1 MKPLQIVTLSNSPE
15 IDTFSGSP
23 TFVEIA
29 ANFFDME
36 DNYKSRTKLAT
47 IAFSWLVVFI
57 LFLLC
62 GCSHRTYVPLESVH
76 TDTVYL
82 TRHDSVHVRDSV
94 VLHHVV
100 NVRDSV
106 AIRDSVVITKDEAG
120 NVKERLIIRYRD
132 RWHISA
138 DNLSM
143 QREIAHYR
151 ASNDSLRAFIRDM
164 QQVPVPIVQHPTP
177 RQKMKTT
184 AKAFA
189 AGFAAC
195 AILTLLY
202 KKRRLLMPII
212 KRVFQIIRRLIRF

>member
-1 MKPLQIVTLSNSPE
+1 MEENRYRDSI
-15 IDTFSGSP
+15 G
-23 TFVEIA
+23 A
-29 ANFFDME
+29 A
-36 DNYKSRTKLAT
+36 A
-47 IAFSWLVVFI
+47 VVFWAI
-57 LFLLC
+57 VLLLFLVALA
-62 GCSHRTYVPLESVH
+62 GCSHRVYVPLQSVH
-76 TDTVYL
+76 TDTVYKAM
-82 TRHDSVHVRDSV
+82 RDSVHVRDSV
-94 VLHHVV
+94 VLRHVV

-132 RWHISA
+132 RWHMSA

-143 QREIAHYR
+143 QREIAHYK

-164 QQVPVPIVQHPTP
+164 QQVPVPIVQHPAP
-177 RQKMKTT
+177 RQKTKTT

-189 AGFAAC
+189 AGFTVC
-195 AILTLLY
+195 AVLTLLY

>member
-1 MKPLQIVTLSNSPE
+1 MEENRYRDSI
-15 IDTFSGSP
+15 G
-23 TFVEIA
+23 A
-29 ANFFDME
+29 A
-36 DNYKSRTKLAT
+36 A
-47 IAFSWLVVFI
+47 VVFWAI
-57 LFLLC
+57 VLLLLLVALA
-62 GCSHRTYVPLESVH
+62 GCSHRVYVPLQSVH
-76 TDTVYL
+76 TDTVYKE
-82 TRHDSVHVRDSV
+82 RRDSVHVRDSV

-132 RWHISA
+132 RWHMSA
-138 DNLSM
+138 DNLST
-143 QREIAHYR
+143 QREMARYR
-151 ASNDSLRAFIRDM
+151 ATNDSLRAFIRDM
-164 QQVPVPIVQHPTP
+164 QQVPVPIVQGPAP

-189 AGFAAC
+189 AGFATC
-195 AILTLLY
+195 AVLTLLY

>member
-1 MKPLQIVTLSNSPE
+1 M
-15 IDTFSGSP
+15 
-23 TFVEIA
+23 
-29 ANFFDME
+29 
-36 DNYKSRTKLAT
+36 
-47 IAFSWLVVFI
+47 
-57 LFLLC
+57 
-62 GCSHRTYVPLESVH
+62 
-76 TDTVYL
+76 
-82 TRHDSVHVRDSV
+82 HVRDSV

>member
-1 MKPLQIVTLSNSPE
+1 MEENRYRDSI
-15 IDTFSGSP
+15 G
-23 TFVEIA
+23 A
-29 ANFFDME
+29 A
-36 DNYKSRTKLAT
+36 A
-47 IAFSWLVVFI
+47 VVFWAI
-57 LFLLC
+57 VLLLFLVALA
-62 GCSHRTYVPLESVH
+62 GCSHRVYVPLQSVH
-76 TDTVYL
+76 TDTVYKA
-82 TRHDSVHVRDSV
+82 RRDSVHVRDSV
-94 VLHHVV
+94 VLRHVV

-132 RWHISA
+132 RWHMSA

-164 QQVPVPIVQHPTP
+164 QQVPVPIVQEPTP
-177 RQKMKTT
+177 RQKTKTM
-184 AKAFA
+184 AKVFA
-189 AGFAAC
+189 AGFAVC
-195 AILTLLY
+195 AVLTLLY

>member
-1 MKPLQIVTLSNSPE
+1 MEENRYRDSI
-15 IDTFSGSP
+15 G
-23 TFVEIA
+23 A
-29 ANFFDME
+29 A
-36 DNYKSRTKLAT
+36 A
-47 IAFSWLVVFI
+47 VVFWAI
-57 LFLLC
+57 VLLLFLVALA
-62 GCSHRTYVPLESVH
+62 GCSHRVYVPLQSVH
-76 TDTVYL
+76 TDTVYKA
-82 TRHDSVHVRDSV
+82 RHDSVHVRDSV

-106 AIRDSVVITKDEAG
+106 AIRDSVVITKDEQG

-132 RWHISA
+132 RWHMSA

-164 QQVPVPIVQHPTP
+164 QQVPVPIVQGPAP
-177 RQKMKTT
+177 RQKIKTM

-189 AGFAAC
+189 AGFAVC
-195 AILTLLY
+195 AVLTLLY
-202 KKRRLLMPII
+202 KKRRFLMPII

>member
-1 MKPLQIVTLSNSPE
+1 MEENRYRDSI
-15 IDTFSGSP
+15 G
-23 TFVEIA
+23 A
-29 ANFFDME
+29 A
-36 DNYKSRTKLAT
+36 A
-47 IAFSWLVVFI
+47 VVFWAI
-57 LFLLC
+57 VLLLFLVALA
-62 GCSHRTYVPLESVH
+62 GCSHRVYVPLQSVH
-76 TDTVYL
+76 MDTVYKA
-82 TRHDSVHVRDSV
+82 RRDSVHVRDSV
-94 VLHHVV
+94 VLRHVV

-132 RWHISA
+132 RWHMSA

-164 QQVPVPIVQHPTP
+164 QQVPVPVVQGPAP
-177 RQKMKTT
+177 RQKMKMT

-195 AILTLLY
+195 AVLTLLY

>member
-1 MKPLQIVTLSNSPE
+1 MEENRYRDSI
-15 IDTFSGSP
+15 G
-23 TFVEIA
+23 A
-29 ANFFDME
+29 A
-36 DNYKSRTKLAT
+36 A
-47 IAFSWLVVFI
+47 VVFWAI
-57 LFLLC
+57 VLLLFLVALA
-62 GCSHRTYVPLESVH
+62 GCSHRVYVPLQGVH
-76 TDTVYL
+76 TDTVYKA
-82 TRHDSVHVRDSV
+82 RRDSVHVRDSV
-94 VLHHVV
+94 VLRHVV
-100 NVRDSV
+100 NIRDSV

-132 RWHISA
+132 RWHMSA

-143 QREIAHYR
+143 QREIAHYK

-164 QQVPVPIVQHPTP
+164 QQVPVPIVQGPAP
-177 RQKMKTT
+177 RQKTKTM

-195 AILTLLY
+195 TVLTLLY

>member
-1 MKPLQIVTLSNSPE
+1 MEENRYRDSI
-15 IDTFSGSP
+15 G
-23 TFVEIA
+23 A
-29 ANFFDME
+29 A
-36 DNYKSRTKLAT
+36 A
-47 IAFSWLVVFI
+47 VVFWAI
-57 LFLLC
+57 VLLLFLVALA
-62 GCSHRTYVPLESVH
+62 GCSHRVYVPLQSVH
-76 TDTVYL
+76 TDTVYKA
-82 TRHDSVHVRDSV
+82 RRDSVHVRDSV

-132 RWHISA
+132 RWHMSA
-138 DNLSM
+138 DNLSL
-143 QREIAHYR
+143 QREIAHYK
-151 ASNDSLRAFIRDM
+151 ASNDSMRAFIRDM
-164 QQVPVPIVQHPTP
+164 QQVSVPIVQHPAP
-177 RQKMKTT
+177 RQKTKTT

-195 AILTLLY
+195 AVLTLLY

>member
-1 MKPLQIVTLSNSPE
+1 MEENRYRDSI
-15 IDTFSGSP
+15 G
-23 TFVEIA
+23 A
-29 ANFFDME
+29 A
-36 DNYKSRTKLAT
+36 A
-47 IAFSWLVVFI
+47 VVFWAI
-57 LFLLC
+57 VLLLFLVALA
-62 GCSHRTYVPLESVH
+62 GCSHRVYVPLQSVH
-76 TDTVYL
+76 TDTVYKA
-82 TRHDSVHVRDSV
+82 RRDSVHVRDSV
-94 VLHHVV
+94 VLRHVV
-100 NVRDSV
+100 SIRDSM

-132 RWHISA
+132 RWHMSA
-138 DNLSM
+138 DNLSL
-143 QREIAHYR
+143 QREIAHYK
-151 ASNDSLRAFIRDM
+151 ASNDSMRAFIRDM

>member
-1 MKPLQIVTLSNSPE
+1 
-15 IDTFSGSP
+15 
-23 TFVEIA
+23 
-29 ANFFDME
+29 ME
-36 DNYKSRTKLAT
+36 DNYKSRRKLAT

-106 AIRDSVVITKDEAG
+106 AIHDSVVITKDEQG
-120 NVKERLIIRYRD
+120 NVRERLIIRYRD
-132 RWHISA
+132 RWHMSA
-138 DNLSM
+138 DNLSL
-143 QREIAHYR
+143 QREIAHYK
-151 ASNDSLRAFIRDM
+151 ASNDSMRAFIRDM
-164 QQVPVPIVQHPTP
+164 QQVPVPIVHGPAQ
-177 RQKMKTT
+177 QKTKT
-184 AKAFA
+184 KAFA

-195 AILTLLY
+195 AVLTLLY
-202 KKRRLLMPII
+202 KKRRLLIPII

>member
-1 MKPLQIVTLSNSPE
+1 MEENRYRDSI
-15 IDTFSGSP
+15 G
-23 TFVEIA
+23 A
-29 ANFFDME
+29 A
-36 DNYKSRTKLAT
+36 A
-47 IAFSWLVVFI
+47 VVFWAI
-57 LFLLC
+57 VLLLFLVALA
-62 GCSHRTYVPLESVH
+62 GCSHRVYVPLQSVH
-76 TDTVYL
+76 TDTVYKA
-82 TRHDSVHVRDSV
+82 RRDSVHVRDSI
-94 VLHHVV
+94 VLRHVV

-132 RWHISA
+132 RWHMSA

-151 ASNDSLRAFIRDM
+151 ATNDSLRAFIRDM
-164 QQVPVPIVQHPTP
+164 QQVPVPIVQEPAP
-177 RQKMKTT
+177 RQKTKTT

-189 AGFAAC
+189 AGFAVC
-195 AILTLLY
+195 AVLTLLY

>member
-1 MKPLQIVTLSNSPE
+1 MEENRYRDSI
-15 IDTFSGSP
+15 G
-23 TFVEIA
+23 A
-29 ANFFDME
+29 A
-36 DNYKSRTKLAT
+36 A
-47 IAFSWLVVFI
+47 VVFWAI
-57 LFLLC
+57 VLLLFLVALA
-62 GCSHRTYVPLESVH
+62 GCSHRVYVPLQSVH
-76 TDTVYL
+76 TDTVYKA
-82 TRHDSVHVRDSV
+82 RRDSVHVRDSI
-94 VLHHVV
+94 VLRHVV

-132 RWHISA
+132 RWHMSA

-151 ASNDSLRAFIRDM
+151 ATNDSLRAFIRDM
-164 QQVPVPIVQHPTP
+164 QQVPVPIVQGPAQ
-177 RQKMKTT
+177 QKKTKTT

-195 AILTLLY
+195 AVLTLLY

>member
-1 MKPLQIVTLSNSPE
+1 MEENRYRDSI
-15 IDTFSGSP
+15 G
-23 TFVEIA
+23 A
-29 ANFFDME
+29 A
-36 DNYKSRTKLAT
+36 A
-47 IAFSWLVVFI
+47 VVFWAI
-57 LFLLC
+57 VLLLFLVALA
-62 GCSHRTYVPLESVH
+62 GCSHRVYVPLQSVH
-76 TDTVYL
+76 TDTVYKAM
-82 TRHDSVHVRDSV
+82 RDSVHVRDSV

-132 RWHISA
+132 RWHMSA
-138 DNLSM
+138 DNLST
-143 QREIAHYR
+143 QREMARYM
-151 ASNDSLRAFIRDM
+151 ATNDSLRAFIRDM
-164 QQVPVPIVQHPTP
+164 QQVPVPIVQHPAP
-177 RQKMKTT
+177 RQKTKTT

-195 AILTLLY
+195 AVLTLLY